1 MRDNTTKA
9 FAVLAAA
16 GLLALGVNATTS
28 ALDPGPPDSASISAR
43 NTAVLGDVSA
53 SRARGRTNRPH
64 AVTFV
69 AGRRGTVIHS
79 MRIWD
84 LPVQKGNYQVSFKA
98 LLLPHEGD
106 VDAPVGVI
114 CGLADINTLGERTH
128 VYTADSSLYQGGFP
142 AVMSGAEVVR
152 IRPGAQPGLICTTAA
167 GAEGVDFTLFSPVT
181 ASFTRIGTRDVQR
194 VPPISLDAARIGKQ
208 SFPFWPHGSGT

>member
-1 MRDNTTKA
+1 MRPNPTKA
-9 FAVLAAA
+9 LAVLATA
-16 GLLALGVNATTS
+16 GVLALGVAYTTT
-28 ALDPGPPDSASISAR
+28 APGPRPRSTAPISAR
-43 NTAVLGDVSA
+43 NSAVVGELIANRVGG
-53 SRARGRTNRPH
+53 RATRPH
-64 AVTFV
+64 AETFV

-84 LPVQKGNYQVSFKA
+84 LPVHKGNYQISFKA
-98 LLLPHEGD
+98 LVLPHEGD

-114 CGLADINTLGERTH
+114 CGVADVNTFGERTH

-152 IRPGAQPGLICTTAA
+152 IQPGARPGLICTTAA

-181 ASFTRIGTRDVQR
+181 ASFTRIGTRDVR
-194 VPPISLDAARIGKQ
+194 RAHPISLGAARVDRR
-208 SFPFWPHGSGT
+208 SLPFWAGRFGS